1 MNTLVEQPPAALEGA
16 GAATR
21 VEAALLAV
29 GPDIPAAAQASPG
42 RACSNCGTA
51 LIGPY
56 CSECGQRH
64 HDHPVHSLWHFMQE
78 AAEDMTHAD
87 SHVWQTL
94 SALMLRPGFLTR
106 EFLAGRRARYLSPVR
121 LYLVVSVLF
130 FVIAGLD
137 ARFFSPTTAVASPAA
152 VSRTAVTAAAGAA
165 ASAGKASANHNTCS
179 ILDAQLR
186 GAGGWL
192 AGFAPRVR
200 HGCLAMTANQG
211 VERFQLAWEHNAER
225 AMFLFLPL
233 LALMMKPLY
242 LHPHRYYVEHLL
254 FFVHNHAFLFVVLGL
269 RIVLSM
275 ITTSSAVLGPVDLA
289 LSLYVLM
296 YLYASLR
303 RMYGQSARRTF
314 FKMTLLGFGYLCIGG
329 IVASA
334 TFLYTYLTM

>member
-1 MNTLVEQPPAALEGA
+1 MNTLVERPAAALAGA
-16 GAATR
+16 GAAAL
-21 VEAALLAV
+21 VGAAPL
-29 GPDIPAAAQASPG
+29 AAQPAPG

-78 AAEDMTHAD
+78 ATEDMTHAD
-87 SHVWQTL
+87 SHAWQTL

-130 FVIAGLD
+130 FVIVGLD
-137 ARFFSPTTAVASPAA
+137 SRFFSPAAPAANSAA
-152 VSRTAVTAAAGAA
+152 VSRPTVTAAAGHPAA
-165 ASAGKASANHNTCS
+165 ALKGGADHHTCA

-186 GAGGWL
+186 GAGGWP
-192 AGFAPRVR
+192 ASFAPRVM
-200 HGCLAMTANQG
+200 HSCLAMTANRG
-211 VERFQLAWEHNAER
+211 IERFQLAWEHSAER

-242 LHPHRYYVEHLL
+242 LHPRRYYVEHLL

-269 RIVLSM
+269 RIVLGM
-275 ITTSSAVLGPVDLA
+275 ITASSAVLGPVDLA

-296 YLYASLR
+296 YLYLSLR

>member
-1 MNTLVEQPPAALEGA
+1 MSPLVEQPAAALEGA
-16 GAATR
+16 GAAAR
-21 VEAALLAV
+21 IEAAPLGE
-29 GPDIPAAAQASPG
+29 GPGGPAAAPPG
-42 RACSNCGTA
+42 RACSNCGTV

-78 AAEDMTHAD
+78 ATEDMTHAD
-87 SHVWQTL
+87 SHVWQSL

-137 ARFFSPTTAVASPAA
+137 SRFFSPAAA
-152 VSRTAVTAAAGAA
+152 VAGAA
-165 ASAGKASANHNTCS
+165 TVSRPVVLAKTGADHNTCS

-186 GAGGWL
+186 GDGRWL

-200 HGCLAMTANQG
+200 HGCLAMTANRG
-211 VERFQLAWEHNAER
+211 VERFQLAWENNAER

-242 LHPHRYYVEHLL
+242 LHPRRYYVEHLL

-269 RIVLSM
+269 RIVLGM
-275 ITTSSAVLGPVDLA
+275 ITASGAVLGPVDLA

-296 YLYASLR
+296 YLYLSMR

>member
-1 MNTLVEQPPAALEGA
+1 MNTLVGQPPAAVEGA
-16 GAATR
+16 GGASR
-21 VEAALLAV
+21 VEAAPLTA
-29 GPDIPAAAQASPG
+29 GPGIPAAAQAPPG
-42 RACSNCGTA
+42 HACRNCGTA
-51 LIGPY
+51 LTGPY

-94 SALMLRPGFLTR
+94 SALMLRPGLLTR

-137 ARFFSPTTAVASPAA
+137 ARLFTPTAAVATPAA
-152 VSRTAVTAAAGAA
+152 LSRPALTAAAGRRVA
-165 ASAGKASANHNTCS
+165 AGKVSTNHDTCS

-186 GAGGWL
+186 GGGGWL

-200 HGCLAMTANQG
+200 HGCRALTANRG
-211 VERFQLAWEHNAER
+211 IERFQLAWEHNAER

-242 LHPHRYYVEHLL
+242 RHPRRYYVEHLL
-254 FFVHNHAFLFVVLGL
+254 FFVHNHALLFVVLGL

-296 YLYASLR
+296 YLYVSMR
-303 RMYGQSARRTF
+303 RMYGESARRTF